1 MKYSQAKQGRI
12 YVIRLEDG
20 DIIHEELE
28 RFAKEK
34 SIKAAALTI
43 LGGADE
49 KSRLIVGPEH
59 GRTPTITPME
69 LVLNNVNEIV
79 GTGTIFPN
87 EQGQAKLHMHIACGR
102 EESTVTGCVRNGVR
116 TWHILEVILF
126 ELIETDAVRVFDPTT
141 GFELLNP

>member
-12 YVIRLEDG
+12 YIIRLEDG

-28 RFAKEK
+28 KFAREK
-34 SIKAAALTI
+34 AIKAASLTI
-43 LGGADE
+43 IGGADKE
-49 KSRLIVGPEH
+49 SKLIVGPEH
-59 GRTPTITPME
+59 GRTETITPME
-69 LVLNNVNEIV
+69 HILNNVNEIV

-87 EQGQAKLHMHIACGR
+87 ESGDAKLHMHIACGR

-126 ELIETDAVRVFDPTT
+126 ELVETTAVRVFDPTT

>member
-12 YVIRLEDG
+12 YIIRLEDG

-28 RFAKEK
+28 KFAKEK
-34 SIKAAALTI
+34 AIKAAALTI
-43 LGGADE
+43 IGGADKE
-49 KSRLIVGPEH
+49 SKLIVGPEH
-59 GRTPTITPME
+59 GRTETITPME
-69 LVLNNVNEIV
+69 HILNNVNEIV

-87 EQGQAKLHMHIACGR
+87 EKGETKLHMHIACGR
-102 EESTVTGCVRNGVR
+102 KTSTVTGCIRNGVR

-126 ELIETDAVRVFDPTT
+126 ELIDTSAVRVFDPTT

>member
-12 YVIRLEDG
+12 YIIRLEDG

-28 RFAKEK
+28 KFAKEK
-34 SIKAAALTI
+34 AITAAALTI
-43 LGGADE
+43 IGGADKE
-49 KSRLIVGPEH
+49 SKLIVGPEH
-59 GRTPTITPME
+59 GRTETIIPME
-69 LVLNNVNEIV
+69 HILNNVNEIV

-87 EQGQAKLHMHIACGR
+87 ESGEAKLHMHIACGR

-126 ELIETDAVRVFDPTT
+126 ELVETTAVRVFDPTT